1 VCFVVHKTTSKLEHV
16 ILTTLFLSVLK
27 TPTVGAPG
35 RGICSTLFSLDIL
48 IVTSPKVSFVA
59 NGINLT
65 GASLAPGKTIQ
76 FSYLEFTADRLGHL
90 SLYPKERDSAAIF
103 IGVVHSGSP
112 SLHTTL
118 EDSSDKDGAA
128 SSTVGSS
135 RSPGP

>member
-1 VCFVVHKTTSKLEHV
+1 VLCSSQDH
-16 ILTTLFLSVLK
+16 LK
-27 TPTVGAPG
+27 TRTRDLDHPILVGAENTDSWCT
-35 RGICSTLFSLDIL
+35 RKRDLQHTFSLDIL
-48 IVTSPKVSFVA
+48 IVTSPKVSFVT

-65 GASLAPGKTIQ
+65 GAGLAPGETIQ